1 MTIRK
6 IICKEKKLLIKL
18 FVRIFHINLQ
28 PLLDI
33 VIYVQKLTGAIGIQV
48 LHNIVNNY

>member
-1 MTIRK
+1 MLAT
-6 IICKEKKLLIKL
+6 CIKL
-18 FVRIFHINLQ
+18 CVSIKLNIDSDYYFQ

-48 LHNIVNNY
+48 WCIVNKF